1 MFFSLALAELRF
13 GAFGSARAAET
24 TRKQTR
30 DALEGSLERIGSR
43 LAASRRR
50 LRRERITSNT
60 SAGLRDSERGLVTA
74 AHRCPCF
81 TQDVFC
87 HRQTLFSCELKIF
100 VEKSTFRRCLVTE
113 KELNTELLLVSYSCL
128 SHRML
133 ATRAFSL
140 IGKQALP
147 LAICVRG
154 AHGLAKAEDYT
165 LPVYSDDRINP
176 LPEIRYVQQLSAEQ
190 ERLKE
195 KEKGPW
201 SHLTKEE
208 KIALYRLSFNLSY
221 FEMKQSSAEWRT
233 VLGIVLFSLGFAGLI
248 IIWQRKYVYGPYPH
262 TFNYEYKQKELQ
274 RMLDMK
280 MNPIQGVSSKW
291 DYEKKE
297 WKK

>member
-87 HRQTLFSCELKIF
+87 HRQTLFSCREEHLQEI
-100 VEKSTFRRCLVTE
+100 
-113 KELNTELLLVSYSCL
+113 
-128 SHRML
+128 ML